1 MGRRFEKGA
10 AALGDADGIH
20 DDKEVGGG
28 HEAVKAEAVLG
39 LWGGADAEFAPD
51 GFGAVV
57 LVGVVP
63 PFWSGRFAVG
73 DEPAVG
79 REGYD
84 FWNDGA
90 PMADIV
96 ELVAVTAGI
105 MAHFSGGELFDALDG
120 RIFGGIGVVS
130 EIGERRPVPD
140 CREDAVEELGG

>member
-1 MGRRFEKGA
+1 MEIGRKGA
-10 AALGDADGIH
+10 ALEDADGIH

-28 HEAVKAEAVLG
+28 HEAVKAEAVLR
-39 LWGGADAEFAPD
+39 LWGGTNAELGPNCL
-51 GFGAVV
+51 GAVV

-84 FWNDGA
+84 LWNDGA

-105 MAHFSGGELFDALDG
+105 LAHFSGGELFDALDG
-120 RIFGGIGVVS
+120 GIFGGIGVVS